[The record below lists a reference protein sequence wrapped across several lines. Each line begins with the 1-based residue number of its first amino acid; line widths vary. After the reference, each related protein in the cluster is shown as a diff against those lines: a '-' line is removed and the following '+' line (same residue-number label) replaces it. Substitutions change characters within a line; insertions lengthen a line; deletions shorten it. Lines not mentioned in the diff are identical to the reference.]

1 MISIFSMIKNE
12 IDIID
17 KFIMYHLKLC
27 DQLILVDNGSTDG
40 TQQRIEIFQSQYPK
54 KIKSYQNHQPFSSK
68 AQYLSQ
74 LMNECSKGILIPLD
88 ADEILAYE
96 DMDGN
101 IIFDYSFIQQYLIE
115 LQDLYQEGKFKVK
128 NIYNYIPNTNNWFDT
143 SDASKMFFLKN
154 DFISTDA
161 GFHNGITK
169 SEKTIYTDI
178 VYLHFHYRNKEA
190 WLKSSKQKLQARLG
204 DKWNDLNTLLEYK
217 KPRPSSH
224 IALEYSN
231 YILTDKWHNLKP
243 KKHID
248 IGNL

>member
-1 MISIFSMIKNE
+1 MISIISFIKNE

-17 KFIMYHLKLC
+17 RFIKYHINIC
-27 DQLILVDNGSTDG
+27 DKLILIDNGSTDG
-40 TQQRIEIFQSQYPK
+40 TLEHIQKYKDGVILHSCPGSFEL
-54 KIKSYQNHQPFSSK
+54 KSSVI
-68 AQYLSQ
+68 SQ
-74 LMNECSKGILIPLD
+74 LIIESDQNLLIPLD

-96 DMDGN
+96 NHNGTISLDKA
-101 IIFDYSFIQQYLIE
+101 FIKEYLHRLAI
-115 LQDLYQEGKFKVK
+115 QNMVGKFKVK

-143 SDASKMFFLKN
+143 SDTSKMFFLKN